1 MMNKAY
7 IQIPDYGCGNLSSIK
22 RMVEKVDGF
31 ARIVEKASDLDPSQK
46 IILAGVGSFDHGMRC
61 LKSEG
66 WYDMLN
72 EAVLRNRAPILGI
85 CLGMQ
90 LMCNASEEGELPGL
104 GWIDGEVKRFS
115 LPPSSPL
122 KIPHMG
128 WNTVTV
134 RRENP
139 LLPLENQEAR
149 YYFVHSYH
157 AVCRKSEDVL
167 ATSLHGIEIT
177 AAFSHDNIYG
187 VQFHPEKSH
196 RFGMK
201 IIKNFLDVEC

>member
-1 MMNKAY
+1 MLNKAC
-7 IQIPDYGCGNLSSIK
+7 IQIPSYGCGNLSSIK

-31 ARIVEKASDLDPSQK
+31 ARIIETPSDLDPSQK
-46 IILAGVGSFDHGMRC
+46 IILAGVGSFDHGMRS
-61 LKSEG
+61 LINEG
-66 WYDMLN
+66 WREKLN
-72 EAVLRNRAPILGI
+72 DAVLFKRVPILGI

-90 LMCNASEEGELPGL
+90 LMCNTSEEGVLPGL
-104 GWIDGEVKRFS
+104 GWIDGEVKHFS

-122 KIPHMG
+122 KVPHMG
-128 WNTVTV
+128 WNTVSV

-139 LLPLENQEAR
+139 LLPRENQEAR
-149 YYFVHSYH
+149 FYFVHSYH
-157 AVCRKSEDVL
+157 AVCRRPDDVI

-177 AAFSHDNIYG
+177 AAFSRDNIYG

-201 IIKNFLDVEC
+201 IIKNFLEVEC